1 MQLITSPARTG
12 VKIKSLGNP
21 LSRACIA
28 TGDCI
33 VFFPLCLLEAGCVT
47 TAAT

>member
-12 VKIKSLGNP
+12 VKIKSRGNP
-21 LSRACIA
+21 LSRACCA
-28 TGDCI
+28 TGEGI
-33 VFFPLCLLEAGCVT
+33 TFFPRCLLEAGCVT